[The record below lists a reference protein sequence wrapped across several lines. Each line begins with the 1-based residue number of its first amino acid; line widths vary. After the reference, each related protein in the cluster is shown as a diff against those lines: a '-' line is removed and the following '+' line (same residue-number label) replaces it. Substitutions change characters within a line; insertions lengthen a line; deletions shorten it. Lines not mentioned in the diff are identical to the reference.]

1 MSKDKAMVPPAATTP
16 TPATPASPEPP
27 KTGEPSPSESVKR
40 RAMLGRTV
48 TWMHAGTEYT
58 GRVIA
63 VQDGAESHFIDAVW
77 VTVFE
82 NTRRGRRVFCAAE
95 PDCVIHVGTRKGREV
110 SDVWMHFAS
119 LAMLGGMS

>member
-1 MSKDKAMVPPAATTP
+1 MSKDKATIPPAATTP
-16 TPATPASPEPP
+16 TPAKPASPEPP
-27 KTGEPSPSESVKR
+27 KTVELSPTESVKR

-48 TWMHAGTEYT
+48 TWTHAGTEYT

-63 VQDGAESHFIDAVW
+63 VQDGAESHFIDAMW
-77 VTVFE
+77 VTVFD

-95 PDCVIHVGTRKGREV
+95 PNCVIHVCTRKGREV

-119 LAMLGGMS
+119 LAMLADVS